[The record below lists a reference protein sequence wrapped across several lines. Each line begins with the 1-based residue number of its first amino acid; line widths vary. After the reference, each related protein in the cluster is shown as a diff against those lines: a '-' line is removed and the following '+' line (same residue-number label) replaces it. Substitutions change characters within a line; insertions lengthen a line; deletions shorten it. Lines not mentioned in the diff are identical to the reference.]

1 MGGFNG
7 VIFLFLLI
15 LFVLFL
21 VVSFASNE
29 EVRRKAKVF
38 LSRAGAGRPGGEG
51 MSGDFAGKLKSMG
64 TGRGGR
70 IAVYAV
76 LAIVLLWG
84 GLTSF
89 VAVDPEEVGVVLRF
103 GKYVRTIDPGL
114 NVVVP
119 FGVEKVTKVP
129 VERQLKE
136 EFGFRTVSADTRT
149 RFSEQDFSG
158 ESLMLTGDLNAAQV
172 EWIVQF
178 RISDPYKF
186 LFKVRNNLD
195 TFRDMNEA
203 VVREIVGDRS
213 VNELL
218 TIGRTEI
225 ASTATK
231 MLQNLCDQYENG
243 IQVDQVVLQDVTPPE
258 PVKAAF
264 NEVNEAQQERERM
277 INEAQSE
284 YNKIIPKARGDAAR
298 TIEEAMGYSTERIN
312 RAKGEAARFKA
323 VFAEYRRA
331 PRVTRSRIY
340 LETME
345 KVLPRLGKK
354 LVTDRET
361 TGILPLFKLDTEKSE
376 RK

>member
-29 EVRRKAKVF
+29 EVRRKAKVL
-38 LSRAGAGRPGGEG
+38 LSRAGGEG
-51 MSGDFAGKLKSMG
+51 TSGDFAGKLKSMG

-76 LAIVLLWG
+76 LAIALLWG

-114 NVVVP
+114 NVVAP

-158 ESLMLTGDLNAAQV
+158 
-172 EWIVQF
+172 
-178 RISDPYKF
+178 
-186 LFKVRNNLD
+186 
-195 TFRDMNEA
+195 
-203 VVREIVGDRS
+203 
-213 VNELL
+213 
-218 TIGRTEI
+218 
-225 ASTATK
+225 
-231 MLQNLCDQYENG
+231 
-243 IQVDQVVLQDVTPPE
+243 
-258 PVKAAF
+258 
-264 NEVNEAQQERERM
+264 
-277 INEAQSE
+277 
-284 YNKIIPKARGDAAR
+284 
-298 TIEEAMGYSTERIN
+298 GY
-312 RAKGEAARFKA
+312 
-323 VFAEYRRA
+323 V
-331 PRVTRSRIY
+331 P
-340 LETME
+340 
-345 KVLPRLGKK
+345 
-354 LVTDRET
+354 
-361 TGILPLFKLDTEKSE
+361 
-376 RK
+376 